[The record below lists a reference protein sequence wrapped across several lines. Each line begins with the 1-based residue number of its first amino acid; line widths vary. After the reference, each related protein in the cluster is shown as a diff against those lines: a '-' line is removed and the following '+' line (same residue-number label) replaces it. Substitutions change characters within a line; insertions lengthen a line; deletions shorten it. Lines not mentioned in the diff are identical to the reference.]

1 MGNYEQFL
9 GRDIGPEDY
18 MTSGMVYSS
27 VIERERNLG
36 YGGKCGPIQQLYLR
50 NQRKLDVDGDGN
62 MRAILAR
69 HSVGLAAYEP
79 GGALVHRELVTASHF
94 SPRIHRSEAPSPSP
108 RGSRNGNES
117 PPRCGH
123 LQP

>member
-50 NQRKLDVDGDGN
+50 NQHKLDVDGDGN
-62 MRAILAR
+62 MRAPSRTKNVWSWPEAADFER
-69 HSVGLAAYEP
+69 GL
-79 GGALVHRELVTASHF
+79 
-94 SPRIHRSEAPSPSP
+94 RSD
-108 RGSRNGNES
+108 GY
-117 PPRCGH
+117 
-123 LQP
+123 